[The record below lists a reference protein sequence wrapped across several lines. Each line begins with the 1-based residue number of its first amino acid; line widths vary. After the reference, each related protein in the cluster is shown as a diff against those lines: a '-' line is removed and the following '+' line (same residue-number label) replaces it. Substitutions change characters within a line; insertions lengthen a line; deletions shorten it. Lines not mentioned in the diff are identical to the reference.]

1 MRILSWL
8 LRALVFFTLFA
19 FALNNQELV
28 VVHGFFGIDWRAPL
42 VIVVLLAF
50 GAGSAL
56 GVLAMLPPWWRA
68 RRRAAD
74 GARDGMPGSA
84 APAGLAS
91 GRDKSAAPASTREA
105 EPPSGFDGG
114 TASRADLGI

>member
-19 FALNNQELV
+19 FALNNQDTV
-28 VVHGFFGIDWRAPL
+28 VVHWFFGIDWQAPL

-50 GAGSAL
+50 AAGCTL

-68 RRRAAD
+68 RRQAGEMGPRGPAGAADALAADAARAAPV
-74 GARDGMPGSA
+74 RPR
-84 APAGLAS
+84 PAT
-91 GRDKSAAPASTREA
+91 PV
-105 EPPSGFDGG
+105 PSGFDGQ
-114 TASRADLGI
+114 TASRADLGV

>member
-19 FALNNQELV
+19 FALNNQDTV
-28 VVHGFFGIDWRAPL
+28 VVHWFFGIDWQAPL

-50 GAGSAL
+50 AAGCAL

-68 RRRAAD
+68 RRQAGETGHRGPAGAAADAARAAPV
-74 GARDGMPGSA
+74 RPR
-84 APAGLAS
+84 PAT
-91 GRDKSAAPASTREA
+91 PV
-105 EPPSGFDGG
+105 PSGFDGQ
-114 TASRADLGI
+114 TASRADLGV